1 MTNSIAD
8 LRKEYKLKTLN
19 KSDVDPDAFTQFNKW
34 WDEAIL
40 SNIEEVN
47 AMTLATADING
58 KPSARIVLLKGF
70 DERGFIFYSNYKSHK
85 AKDMNE
91 NNYVSLVFFWKEL
104 ERQIRVE
111 GTVSKIGMAE
121 SETYFNSRPTASK
134 IGAWA
139 SPQSNIIASRKIL
152 EANFTEVEMNF
163 AGKDIDIP
171 PHWGGYVVKP
181 NLIEFWQ
188 GRRSRLHD
196 RIQYTIQEGT
206 GWKMERLAP

>member
-1 MTNSIAD
+1 MTNTIAD
-8 LRKEYKLKTLN
+8 IRKEYKLKTLN